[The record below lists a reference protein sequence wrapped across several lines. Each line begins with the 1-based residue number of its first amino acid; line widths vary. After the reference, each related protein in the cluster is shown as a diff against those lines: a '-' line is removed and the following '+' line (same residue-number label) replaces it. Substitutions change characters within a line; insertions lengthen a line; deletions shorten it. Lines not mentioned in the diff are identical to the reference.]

1 MKSFGNHSRF
11 VATAVRG
18 FNPKG
23 EIMKPAVTRFA
34 VTMGIVL
41 VATVLTGNAFAEC
54 SAFTKIK
61 PSALLMP
68 QGRQSATF
76 LTVSTSDGGA
86 PIVGLWNV
94 HYSSTVGGPSFQSYQ
109 QFHSDGLE
117 IETPE
122 FAPGVCM
129 GTWKQTNL
137 PRTVKIFHVGF
148 TQGAPPGTF
157 RFELRELDTVSPD
170 RKSFEGVYD
179 QKFFDKDGNLVLEDK
194 GTLQATR
201 LSVNQF

>member
-1 MKSFGNHSRF
+1 
-11 VATAVRG
+11 
-18 FNPKG
+18 
-23 EIMKPAVTRFA
+23 MKPAVTRFA

-54 SAFTKIK
+54 GALAKIK
-61 PSALLMP
+61 PSVLVMP

-76 LTVSTSDGGA
+76 LTVSSSDGGA

-94 HYSSTVGGPSFQSYQ
+94 HYSSTLGGPSFQTYQ

-129 GTWKQTNL
+129 GTWKQTTA

-148 TQGAPPGTF
+148 TQGAIPGTY

-170 RKSFEGVYD
+170 RNTFEGWYD

-201 LSVNQF
+201 LSVDQF

>member
-1 MKSFGNHSRF
+1 MGQ
-11 VATAVRG
+11 
-18 FNPKG
+18 PKG
-23 EIMKPAVTRFA
+23 EIMKPPVTKFA
-34 VTMGIVL
+34 MTMGIVL
-41 VATVLTGNAFAEC
+41 IATVLTGNAFAEC
-54 SAFTKIK
+54 SALAKIK
-61 PSALLMP
+61 PSVLLMP
-68 QGRQSATF
+68 QARQSATF
-76 LTVSTSDGGA
+76 LTVSNSDGGA

-94 HYSSTVGGPSFQSYQ
+94 HYSSTLGAPPFQTYQ

-129 GTWKQTNL
+129 GTWKQTTT

-148 TQGAPPGTF
+148 TPGSPAGTY
-157 RFELRELDTVSPD
+157 RFELREVDTVSPD
-170 RKSFEGVYD
+170 RKSFEGWYD

-194 GTLQATR
+194 GTLHGTR